1 MSDSSSKHFV
11 VRFTGKDGIE
21 RLFVATATAVY
32 PIGAALPAD
41 TAPELR
47 ATVATLESLLGGKA
61 VAAITRDGQLPEGQ
75 MIEGQMIEG
84 QMIEGQ
90 MIEGQM
96 IEGQSIE
103 D

>member
-1 MSDSSSKHFV
+1 MSDSSSNHFV
-11 VRFTGKDGIE
+11 VRFKGKDGIQ

-32 PIGAALPAD
+32 PVGTALPAD
-41 TAPELR
+41 AAPELR
-47 ATVATLESLLGGKA
+47 ATVATLESLLGTQS
-61 VAAITRDGQLPEGQ
+61 VAAITRDGQAPEGQ

-96 IEGQSIE
+96 I
-103 D
+103 DD

>member
-1 MSDSSSKHFV
+1 MSDSSNKHFV
-11 VRFTGKDGIE
+11 VRFKGKDGVE

-32 PIGAALPAD
+32 PIGTALPAD
-41 TAPELR
+41 AAPELR
-47 ATVATLESLLGGKA
+47 ATIATLESLLGTKA
-61 VAAITRDGQLPEGQ
+61 VAAITRDGQAPEGQ

-96 IEGQSIE
+96 INN
-103 D
+103 